1 MAATLLT
8 PTTTESPL
16 GYRPMRKRLG
26 NPLWERLNVMLPGHA
41 PQRKAAIPN
50 EVMRALLGDRPLDVS
65 ACSYQGW
72 PYDLVLSD
80 DWREPR
86 DEPNMAIIKRG
97 GLVWLH
103 GAMLLTRRGGVP
115 DGRFSITRCDER
127 DLEPTR
133 RPNFGIGAL
142 AVTAVD
148 PTVYDIHL
156 DVKV

>member
-1 MAATLLT
+1 MAVTLLT

-16 GYRPMRKRLG
+16 GYRLMQKRPG
-26 NPLWERLNVMLPGHA
+26 NPVWERLNVILPGHA
-41 PQRKAAIPN
+41 PQRKAAIPY

-65 ACSYQGW
+65 ACCYQGW

-80 DWREPR
+80 YWREFC
-86 DEPNMAIIKRG
+86 DEPNMGIIERG

-103 GAMLLTRRGGVP
+103 GVMLLTRRGGVP
-115 DGRFSITRCDER
+115 GGRFSITRCDER
-127 DLEPTR
+127 DLELTR
-133 RPNFGIGAL
+133 RPNFDIGAL

-148 PTVYDIHL
+148 PTVYDLHL